1 MKLIAAIDIMQGS
14 VVRLLRG
21 NPNEKVVYSND
32 PLSTALRWLGEG
44 VDMLHI
50 VDLDA
55 TLSDSNNRGIIK
67 DICNRLK
74 WMIRIQVAGGLR
86 SIETVE
92 EMIEYADVVIGTLA
106 YKREDLLKYVLDT
119 YGNDR
124 VVVAVDHS
132 RGRVV
137 IDGWRSSTG
146 TSVIDA
152 MKRIISLGAK
162 RFLLTSV
169 DRDGTMQGI
178 DVDTVRSISSM
189 DAEVIV
195 SGGVA
200 NIEDIKALKSMNV
213 YGVILGKALYEGKV
227 NIKDIK
233 RVLH

>member
-14 VVRLLRG
+14 VVRLLKG
-21 NPNEKVVYSND
+21 NPNEKVVYSRD
-32 PLSTALRWLGEG
+32 PLSTAFRWLGEG
-44 VDMLHI
+44 ADMLHI

-67 DICNRLK
+67 DICSRLRG
-74 WMIRIQVAGGLR
+74 MIRIQVAGGLR
-86 SIETVE
+86 SIDTIS
-92 EMIEYADVVIGTLA
+92 EMIEYADVVIGTIA
-106 YKREDLLKYVLDT
+106 YKREDLLKYLLDT

-132 RGRVV
+132 GGRVV

-146 TSVIDA
+146 IPVIDA
-152 MKRIISLGAK
+152 MRHIISLGAK

-178 DVDTVRSISSM
+178 DVDTVRSISSI

-200 NIEDIKALKSMNV
+200 SIEDIKVLESMDV
-213 YGVILGKALYEGKV
+213 YAVILGKALYEGKI
-227 NIKDIK
+227 NIKDIR
-233 RVLH
+233 RVLN